1 MLLRGAQL
9 EHTAALDR
17 GRVDTNVV
25 GDQVMLL
32 TKKLLDVAE
41 VGKLVRPLWEGPFP
55 VAAQGL
61 PARFKCSPMV
71 HVNQ

>member
-1 MLLRGAQL
+1 MLLHGAQL
-9 EHTAALDR
+9 EHNAALDR
-17 GRVDTNVV
+17 GRLDTNVV

-32 TKKLLDVAE
+32 AKKLLDAAE
-41 VGKLVRPLWEGPFP
+41 VGKLVRPLWEGSFP
-55 VAAQGL
+55 EAAQGL

>member
-9 EHTAALDR
+9 
-17 GRVDTNVV
+17 V
-25 GDQVMLL
+25 LL

-41 VGKLVRPLWEGPFP
+41 VGKLVQPLWEGPFP